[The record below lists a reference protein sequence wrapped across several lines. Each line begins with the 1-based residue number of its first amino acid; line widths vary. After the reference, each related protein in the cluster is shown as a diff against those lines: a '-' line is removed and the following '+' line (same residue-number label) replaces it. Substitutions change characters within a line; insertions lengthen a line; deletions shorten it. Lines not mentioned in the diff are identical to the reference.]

1 MWIEAKLMTV
11 NVPSPARRR
20 KRIWANRYLY
30 MLLVPCVVYFMV
42 FSYAPM
48 FGLVTAFQEFKYSKG
63 IWGSPWVGFDQ
74 FRYLFGLKDFYR
86 VLGNSITL
94 SVLRLL
100 LCFPVPIILS
110 LMLNEIPFPR
120 YKRVTQTFIYLP
132 YFISWVII
140 GGIMVNLLS
149 PTWGIINM
157 VIKSLGGEAVFFLG
171 KDRYFRGIAI
181 ISHIWK
187 QAGWDTIIY
196 LAAITAINPDLY
208 EAATIDGASRLKRV
222 WHVTLPGIRSTI
234 VILLLL
240 SVGGLMSNGF
250 EQMRILQNG
259 SNLQVSDVFETYTY
273 RIGLVNG
280 RLSFASAVG
289 FFNSVVGFV
298 LLTCANFIAKL
309 CGEEGLF

>member
-1 MWIEAKLMTV
+1 MTV

-20 KRIWANRYLY
+20 KRVWANRYLY
-30 MLLVPCVVYFMV
+30 MLLVPCAVYFLV

-63 IWGSPWVGFDQ
+63 IWGSPWVGLDQ

-289 FFNSVVGFV
+289 FFNSVVGFI

>member
-1 MWIEAKLMTV
+1 MTV